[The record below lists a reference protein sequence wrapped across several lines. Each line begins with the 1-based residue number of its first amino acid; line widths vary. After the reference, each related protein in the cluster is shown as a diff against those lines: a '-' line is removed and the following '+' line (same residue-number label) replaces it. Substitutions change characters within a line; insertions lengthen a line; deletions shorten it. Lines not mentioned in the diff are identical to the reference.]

1 MRGWKVMIMRNPLP
15 KSQSPRDAAHC
26 LAEKGDTI
34 DKAKAFWWNGAI
46 QRTAG
51 QLPFFLTG

>member
-1 MRGWKVMIMRNPLP
+1 MRNPLP